1 MDSLKTYANVL
12 THDAEASFRITRM
25 ESIYDE
31 RQGAHDEPHRH
42 DYYTI
47 VIAVHAHGKHIIDF
61 HEYPLAGNQ
70 VFFIAPG
77 QMHQVIENERS
88 VGYAIVFTEEFL
100 VRNGIRRELIDDLN
114 LFRSYGE
121 APPLDIDQQ
130 EMQDLSQSCE
140 NILSVS
146 QSGTKYTYEALG
158 AHLKL
163 LLIACQNLCAL
174 KPESHDTT
182 SGTALVKDF
191 KALLEQRFNTWH
203 SSSAYAEAL
212 NVSPDH
218 LNRVVR
224 STTGKTAKEHVQA
237 RITVGAKRLL
247 FFTDMSIKEIGYDLG
262 FSEPGNFSA
271 FFKKCTGHPPSHY
284 RKSG

>member
-1 MDSLKTYANVL
+1 M
-12 THDAEASFRITRM
+12 EA
-25 ESIYDE
+25 IYE
-31 RQGAHDEPHRH
+31 ARQGDKDEPHRH

-47 VIAVHAHGKHIIDF
+47 VVTRHARGVHVIDF
-61 HEYPLAGNQ
+61 KEHELTGNQ

-77 QMHQVIENERS
+77 QMHQIVEEEQS
-88 VGYAIVFTEEFL
+88 SGYAIVFTEEFL
-100 VRNGIRRELIDDLN
+100 IRNGIRRSLIDDLN

-121 APPLDIDQQ
+121 SPPLELEGFELQF
-130 EMQDLSQSCE
+130 LSDRCE
-140 NILSVS
+140 SMIELTTT
-146 QSGTKYTYEALG
+146 GKKYTYEALG

-163 LLIACQNLCAL
+163 LLIECQNLCSIN
-174 KPESHDTT
+174 PEGHDAS
-182 SGTALVKDF
+182 SGASLVRDF
-191 KALLEQRFNTWH
+191 KELLDLHFTEWH
-203 SSSAYAEAL
+203 SSSSYAEAL

-237 RITVGAKRLL
+237 RITIGAKRLL
-247 FFTDMSIKEIGYDLG
+247 YFTDLSIKEIGYDLG

-284 RKSG
+284 RNSH